1 MVKKITSVSY
11 ENWREEL
18 KERLAEVENVQI
30 WFSLFL
36 MGVDKQAREDG
47 KLELDLSEET
57 VRRAQDCDDATS
69 VLIGQ
74 ISALQHSK

>member
-1 MVKKITSVSY
+1 MVKQLTSISY
-11 ENWREEL
+11 ENWKDEL
-18 KERLAEVENVQI
+18 KERLVEVENVQI

-69 VLIGQ
+69 VLIGK

>member
-36 MGVDKQAREDG
+36 MGVDKQARESG
-47 KLELDLSEET
+47 EL
-57 VRRAQDCDDATS
+57 
-69 VLIGQ
+69 
-74 ISALQHSK
+74 